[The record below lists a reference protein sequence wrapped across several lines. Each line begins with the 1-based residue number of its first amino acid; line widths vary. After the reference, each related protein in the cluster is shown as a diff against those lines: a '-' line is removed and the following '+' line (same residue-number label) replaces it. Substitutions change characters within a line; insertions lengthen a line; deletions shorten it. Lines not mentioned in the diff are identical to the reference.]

1 MEHNEVKIVSNMT
14 IEDTGESK
22 ADPPLTGQVALV
34 TGASRG
40 LGKAIALELGRLG
53 ANICVNYYGNEARAN
68 EVVEQLTNQGRQAMA
83 VAADVS
89 KGESVAHLFNEVHSK
104 LGAVNILVNNA
115 GITRDNLLIRLSED
129 DWDSVLDTNLKSAYL
144 CCKAA
149 VRTMMR
155 ARSGCIVN
163 IASVVALGG
172 NPGQANYTAAKGG
185 LIALSKTLAKELGSR
200 NIRVNV
206 VAPGFVETD
215 MTADLSQEALKS
227 LTERI
232 ILGRLGTPADIASVV
247 GFLCTPAAQY
257 MTGQVL
263 SVDGGLSL

>member
-1 MEHNEVKIVSNMT
+1 MSDMSNA
-14 IEDTGESK
+14 DTEETR
-22 ADPPLTGQVALV
+22 PNPLLAGRVALV

-40 LGKAIALELGRLG
+40 IGRAIALELGRLG
-53 ANICVNYYGNEARAN
+53 ADVCVNYHGSEAKAH
-68 EVVEQLTNQGRQAMA
+68 EVVEQLNRQGRRA
-83 VAADVS
+83 VAIAADVS
-89 KGESVAHLFNEVHSK
+89 KAEDVAHLFAATTST
-104 LGAVNILVNNA
+104 LGTISILVNNA
-115 GITRDNLLIRLSED
+115 GITRDNLLLRLSED

-149 VRTMMR
+149 ARTMLR
-155 ARSGCIVN
+155 AKAGCIIN
-163 IASVVALGG
+163 IASVVALNGG

-185 LIALSKTLAKELGSR
+185 LIAFSKTLARELGSR

-215 MTADLSQEALKS
+215 MTADLTQEALKV
-227 LTERI
+227 LNERI
-232 ILGRLGTPADIASVV
+232 ILGRLGKPADIAAVV

-257 MTGQVL
+257 ITGQVV

>member
-1 MEHNEVKIVSNMT
+1 MGNMT

-22 ADPPLTGQVALV
+22 ADPPLIGQVALV

-40 LGKAIALELGRLG
+40 LGRAIALELGRLG
-53 ANICVNYYGNEARAN
+53 ANVCVNYYGNEVRAN
-68 EVVEQLTNQGRQAMA
+68 EVVEQLTNQGRQAVA

-89 KGESVAHLFNEVHSK
+89 KADSVTHLFNEATNR

-115 GITRDNLLIRLSED
+115 GITRDNLLLRLSED
-129 DWDSVLDTNLKSAYL
+129 DWDNVLDTNLKSAYL

-232 ILGRLGTPADIASVV
+232 ILGRLGTPADIAAVV

-257 MTGQVL
+257 ITGQVL

>member
-1 MEHNEVKIVSNMT
+1 MT

-22 ADPPLTGQVALV
+22 IYPPLTGQVALV

-40 LGKAIALELGRLG
+40 LGRAIALELGRLG
-53 ANICVNYYGNEARAN
+53 ADICVNYYGNEARAN
-68 EVVEQLTNQGRQAMA
+68 EVVAELTELGRQAIA

-89 KGESVAHLFNEVHSK
+89 KADRVTHLFNEMTST
-104 LGAVNILVNNA
+104 LGPVNILINNA
-115 GITRDNLLIRLSED
+115 GITRDNLLLRLSED
-129 DWDSVLDTNLKSAYL
+129 DWDHVLDTNLKSAYL
-144 CCKAA
+144 CSKAA

-155 ARSGCIVN
+155 ARSGCIIN

-227 LTERI
+227 LHERI
-232 ILGRLGTPADIASVV
+232 ILGRLGVPADIAAAV

-257 MTGQVL
+257 ITGQVL

>member
-1 MEHNEVKIVSNMT
+1 MSNMT
-14 IEDTGESK
+14 IEDTGEGK

-40 LGKAIALELGRLG
+40 LGRAIALELGRLG
-53 ANICVNYYGNEARAN
+53 ANICVNYYGNEAKAN
-68 EVVEQLTNQGRQAMA
+68 EVVEMLNKRGRQAIA
-83 VAADVS
+83 IAADVS
-89 KGESVAHLFNEVHSK
+89 KADSVTQLFNTASSA
-104 LGAVNILVNNA
+104 LGPVTILVNNA
-115 GITRDNLLIRLSED
+115 GITRDNLLLRLSED
-129 DWDSVLDTNLKSAYL
+129 DWDNVLDTNLKSAYL
-144 CCKAA
+144 CCKTA

-155 ARSGCIVN
+155 ARAGCIVN

-215 MTADLSQEALKS
+215 MTADLSPEALKN
-227 LTERI
+227 LNDRI
-232 ILGRLGTPADIASVV
+232 ILGRLGTPADIAAAV
-247 GFLCTPAAQY
+247 GFLCTPAARY
-257 MTGQVL
+257 ITGQVL

>member
-1 MEHNEVKIVSNMT
+1 MSDMSGENTKN
-14 IEDTGESK
+14 TG
-22 ADPPLTGQVALV
+22 PHQPLTGQVALV

-40 LGKAIALELGRLG
+40 IGKAIALELGRLG
-53 ANICVNYYGNEARAN
+53 ASVCVNYHGNEAKAR
-68 EVVEQLTNQGRQAMA
+68 EVVEQLHEQGTTAVA

-89 KGESVAHLFNEVHSK
+89 KAEHVTRLFHEVTST
-104 LGAVNILVNNA
+104 LGTIHILINNA
-115 GITRDNLLIRLSED
+115 GITRDNLLLRLSEE

-149 VRTMMR
+149 ARTMLR
-155 ARSGCIVN
+155 ARAGCIIN
-163 IASVVALGG
+163 IASVVALNGG

-185 LIALSKTLAKELGSR
+185 LISFSKTLARELGSR

-206 VAPGFVETD
+206 VAPGFIETD
-215 MTADLSQEALKS
+215 MTADLTPEALKS
-227 LTERI
+227 LNERI
-232 ILGRLGTPADIASVV
+232 ILGRLGTPADVAAMV

-257 MTGQVL
+257 VTGQVV